1 MIVRIIT
8 VDVKP
13 GKEAAFEEATTAN
26 HEGSVQEPGVL
37 RFDVL
42 KDRDTPGRYYI
53 YEAYRDEAATKAHK
67 ETAHYAAWKEAAAD
81 FMQGDR
87 SSVACDVVAPTDEGE
102 W

>member
-13 GKEAAFEEATTAN
+13 GTESEFEEATRRN
-26 HEGSVQEPGVL
+26 HEGSVSEPGVL

-42 KDRDTPGRYYI
+42 KDRQTPGRYYL
-53 YEAYRDEAATKAHK
+53 YEVYRDEAATAAHK
-67 ETAHYAAWKEAAAD
+67 ETAHYAEWKRTVAD
-81 FMQGDR
+81 MMQGDR
-87 SSVACDVVAPTDEGE
+87 SSVSCEVVAPTDESV